1 MEAAMLQNHSI
12 LRALLAKYCGP
23 AALAMAASLLV
34 GNATWADDGNGKGG
48 EGNEAGRSSPFRPID
63 TAPPPTDAQG

>member
-1 MEAAMLQNHSI
+1 MLQKHSI
-12 LRALLAKYCGP
+12 LRARLRKYLVPTTLAA
-23 AALAMAASLLV
+23 AALLLV